1 LYTRLIT
8 ANQWRFSQTGQ
19 EWGEGQIMSVRLRL
33 IIGLPLFGLMFFYLG
48 LRISSRITL
57 QEYSLR
63 GWSAEL
69 RDGRAVIANVSAN
82 SPATGVLQ
90 KGDVVVAFWSERP
103 DATPLVMPDRWRVP
117 PGVRYKLTV
126 SRNGQLQELP
136 LQTTRVP
143 FGGPSSGVIYFF
155 YMLTLL
161 LFLVT
166 GVTVFILKP
175 GDEQAWLLALMLTTP
190 VALLTLNLEYI
201 PLPRWIYLAAL
212 LTQSLATVFFPAIL
226 RFFLIFPERSPLLR
240 RFPKLEWLIYLP
252 YLLLLA
258 PREIVGDVLT
268 AFNMAPAWR
277 ESFLRSTSNFILG
290 LCAAYLLAGLI
301 AMAVNYRAAGDRSRR
316 KLRVVMVG
324 SGAGFLNVFLMQF
337 GYFVGLAYAFPTL
350 WRWFDNCLLF
360 TLPLIPLSFAYA
372 IARHQ
377 VIPISLI
384 IRRGARYVL
393 VSRGS
398 IVLGIVIVGLT
409 GAALLSTIFS
419 RLQPPPIVN
428 GMVSAVVGVIAYN
441 IFRSLH
447 RRYLAPMID
456 RRFFRQAYDTRQ
468 IIADLTESL
477 RTTTDLDH
485 LLEMVATKIQAAL
498 QTANVT
504 IFLRDEATGDYRN
517 AYSCDYVEED
527 GRALNRE
534 RQSLLPYHV
543 EIVKRLSD
551 NGKPLDV
558 EQYISAAQ
566 QASDN
571 EISLADRQEGH
582 NAGHIVPINHV
593 GPLNTI
599 DPELAALIEIKSVLL
614 LPLSSKGEML
624 GVVSLGARLGDL
636 PYSREDEQLLMS
648 VAGPAT
654 LAIENARLVERMIAE
669 AGLRQELEAEN
680 EIRAKEL
687 EGARQLQ
694 FSMLPQALPQLPHL
708 EIAAYMKPATEVGG
722 DYYDFH
728 LSDDGVLTVAVGDAT
743 GHGLKAGTVV
753 TATKSLFNHLAQE
766 SEIPAIFQQSSRAL
780 KRMNLRSLF
789 MAMAI
794 AKVKGY
800 QLRLGSAGMPPTLI
814 YRAARRVVEEISLRG
829 VPLGSLMDYSYR
841 ERSLGLAPGDVVV
854 LMSDG
859 YPERFNSKNEML
871 DYGSAKSVL
880 LEIAILPPQEIIEV
894 FVKIADKWA
903 EGRPQDDDMTFV
915 VMKVK

>member
-1 LYTRLIT
+1 
-8 ANQWRFSQTGQ
+8 
-19 EWGEGQIMSVRLRL
+19 MSVRLRL
-33 IIGLPLFGLMFFYLG
+33 IIGIPLFGLMFFYLG
-48 LRISSRITL
+48 LRVYSRITL

-82 SPATGVLQ
+82 LPATGVLR

-103 DATPLVMPDRWRVP
+103 DATPLITPDRWRVP

-126 SRNGQLQELP
+126 SRDGQLLEAP

-155 YMLTLL
+155 YLLTLL
-161 LFLVT
+161 LFFTT
-166 GVTVFILKP
+166 GVTVFALKP

-190 VALLTLNLEYI
+190 AALLTLNLEYV
-201 PLPRWIYLAAL
+201 PLPRWLYLAAL
-212 LTQSLATVFFPAIL
+212 LTQSLSTVFFPAIL
-226 RFFLIFPERSPLLR
+226 RFFLIFPERLPLLR

-252 YLLLLA
+252 YLILLA
-258 PREIVGDVLT
+258 PREIVSIFLT
-268 AFNMAPAWR
+268 TWRLAPAWR
-277 ESFLRSTSNFILG
+277 ESFLRSTGNFILG

-301 AMAVNYRAAGDRSRR
+301 AMAVNYRAADARSRR

-337 GYFVGLAYAFPTL
+337 GYFVGLANAFPTL

-409 GAALLSTIFS
+409 LTVFFSTVFN

-428 GMVSAVVGVIAYN
+428 GLVSAVVGVIAYN
-441 IFRSLH
+441 LFRSLH
-447 RRYLAPMID
+447 RRYLAPVID

-485 LLEMVATKIQAAL
+485 LLDMVATKIQAAL
-498 QTANVT
+498 QIANVT
-504 IFLRDEATGDYRN
+504 IFLRNETTGDYHN
-517 AYSCDYVEED
+517 AYSCDFVEED
-527 GRALNRE
+527 GHTLNRE
-534 RQSLLPYHV
+534 RQSLLPFHA

-558 EQYISAAQ
+558 EQFISASQ

-571 EISLADRQEGH
+571 EISSADRQESPH
-582 NAGHIVPINHV
+582 AGHIAPINHV
-593 GPLNTI
+593 EPLNNI
-599 DPELAALIEIKSVLL
+599 DPELAALIEIRSVLL
-614 LPLSSKGEML
+614 FPLSSKGEML

-669 AGLRQELEAEN
+669 AGLRKELEAEN

-728 LSDDGVLTVAVGDAT
+728 LSDEGVLTVAVGDAT

-766 SEIPAIFQQSSRAL
+766 TEIPAIFQQSSRAL
-780 KRMNLRSLF
+780 KRMNLRPLF

-800 QLRLGSAGMPPTLI
+800 QLTLGSAGMPPALI
-814 YRAARRVVEEISLRG
+814 YRAAQRLVEEISLRG
-829 VPLGSLMDYSYR
+829 IPLGSLADYSYR
-841 ERSLGLAPGDVVV
+841 ERSLDLAPGDVVV

-894 FVKIADKWA
+894 FLKIADNWA

>member
-1 LYTRLIT
+1 
-8 ANQWRFSQTGQ
+8 
-19 EWGEGQIMSVRLRL
+19 
-33 IIGLPLFGLMFFYLG
+33 MFFYLG
-48 LRISSRITL
+48 LRVYSRITL

-63 GWSAEL
+63 GWSAEW
-69 RDGRAVIANVSAN
+69 RDGRAVISNVSMN
-82 SPATGVLQ
+82 LPATGVLR
-90 KGDVVVAFWSERP
+90 KGDVVVAFWSEHP
-103 DATPLVMPDRWRVP
+103 DATPVVTPDRWRVP
-117 PGVRYKLTV
+117 PGARYKLTV
-126 SRNGQLQELP
+126 SRDGQSLELP

-143 FGGPSSGVIYFF
+143 FGGPSSDVIYFF

-161 LFLVT
+161 LFIVT
-166 GVTVFILKP
+166 GVTFFMLKP
-175 GDEQAWLLALMLTTP
+175 GDEHAWLLALMLTTP
-190 VALLTLNLEYI
+190 VALLTLNLGYI

-212 LTQSLATVFFPAIL
+212 LTQSLATVFFPAVL

-258 PREIVGDVLT
+258 PREIVGAILT
-268 AFNMAPAWR
+268 AFNMSPAWR
-277 ESFLRSTSNFILG
+277 ESFMRSTSNFILG

-301 AMAVNYRAAGDRSRR
+301 AMAVNYRAAGVASRR
-316 KLRVVMVG
+316 KLRVMMVG

-337 GYFVGLAYAFPTL
+337 GYFVGLANAFPTL

-360 TLPLIPLSFAYA
+360 TLPLIPLSFTYA

-419 RLQPPPIVN
+419 RLQPTPIVN
-428 GMVSAVVGVIAYN
+428 GIVSAVVGVIAYN

-517 AYSCDYVEED
+517 AYSCDYVEDE

-534 RQSLLPYHV
+534 RQSLLPHHA
-543 EIVKRLSD
+543 EIVKRLFE

-571 EISLADRQEGH
+571 EI
-582 NAGHIVPINHV
+582 P
-593 GPLNTI
+593 
-599 DPELAALIEIKSVLL
+599 AALIEIKSVLL
-614 LPLSSKGEML
+614 FPLSSKGEML

-654 LAIENARLVERMIAE
+654 LAIENAWLVEQMIAE
-669 AGLRQELEAEN
+669 AGFRQELEAEN

-780 KRMNLRSLF
+780 KRMNLRPLF

-800 QLRLGSAGMPPTLI
+800 QLTLGSAGMPPALI

-829 VPLGSLMDYSYR
+829 VPLGSLTDYTYR
-841 ERSLGLAPGDVVV
+841 ESSLCLGPGDVVV

-859 YPERFNSKNEML
+859 YPERFNDKNEML
-871 DYGSAKSVL
+871 DYESAKSVL

-903 EGRPQDDDMTFV
+903 EGRAQDDDMTFV
-915 VMKVK
+915 VMKLK

>member
-1 LYTRLIT
+1 
-8 ANQWRFSQTGQ
+8 
-19 EWGEGQIMSVRLRL
+19 MSVRLRL
-33 IIGLPLFGLMFFYLG
+33 FIGIPLFGLMFFYLG
-48 LRISSRITL
+48 LRISSRIIL

-103 DATPLVMPDRWRVP
+103 DATPLVTPDRWRVP

-126 SRNGQLQELP
+126 SRDGQLLELP

-161 LFLVT
+161 LFIVT
-166 GVTVFILKP
+166 GVTVFMLKP

-190 VALLTLNLEYI
+190 VALLTLNLGYI

-258 PREIVGDVLT
+258 PREIVGAILT

-277 ESFLRSTSNFILG
+277 ESFLRSTGNFILG

-301 AMAVNYRAAGDRSRR
+301 AMAVNYRAAGARSRR

-485 LLEMVATKIQAAL
+485 LLEMVARKIQAAL

-517 AYSCDYVEED
+517 AYSCDYDED
-527 GRALNRE
+527 DGQALNCE
-534 RQSLLPYHV
+534 PQSLLPFHA

-582 NAGHIVPINHV
+582 HAGHIAPINHV
-593 GPLNTI
+593 GPLNNI

-614 LPLSSKGEML
+614 FPLSSKGEML

-669 AGLRQELEAEN
+669 ARLRQELAAEN
-680 EIRAKEL
+680 EVRAKEL

-708 EIAAYMKPATEVGG
+708 EIAAYMKTATEVGG

-800 QLRLGSAGMPPTLI
+800 QLTLGSAGMPPTLI
-814 YRAARRVVEEISLRG
+814 YRAARRLVEEISLRG
-829 VPLGSLMDYSYR
+829 VPLGSLTDYSYR

>member
-1 LYTRLIT
+1 
-8 ANQWRFSQTGQ
+8 
-19 EWGEGQIMSVRLRL
+19 MSVRLRL
-33 IIGLPLFGLMFFYLG
+33 IIGIPLFGLMFFYLG
-48 LRISSRITL
+48 LRVYSRITL
-57 QEYSLR
+57 EEYSLR
-63 GWSAEL
+63 GWSAEW
-69 RDGRAVIANVSAN
+69 RDGRAVIANVSTN
-82 SPATGVLQ
+82 LPATNVLRE
-90 KGDVVVAFWSERP
+90 GDVVVAFWSERP
-103 DATPLVMPDRWRVP
+103 DATPLVTPERWRAP
-117 PGVRYKLTV
+117 SGTRYKLTV
-126 SRNGQLQELP
+126 SRDGQVLEAP

-161 LFLVT
+161 LFFAT
-166 GVTVFILKP
+166 GVTVFALKP

-190 VALLTLNLEYI
+190 AALLTLNLEYV
-201 PLPRWIYLAAL
+201 PLPRWVYLAAL
-212 LTQSLATVFFPAIL
+212 LTQSLSTVFFPAIL

-258 PREIVGDVLT
+258 PREIVSVVLR
-268 AFNMAPAWR
+268 AFNLAPAWR
-277 ESFLRSTSNFILG
+277 DSFLRSTGNFILG
-290 LCAAYLLAGLI
+290 LCAGYLLAGLI
-301 AMAVNYRAAGDRSRR
+301 AMAVNYRAADARSRR

-337 GYFVGLAYAFPTL
+337 GYFVGLANAFPTL

-360 TLPLIPLSFAYA
+360 TLPLIPLSFTYA
-372 IARHQ
+372 IVRHQ

-384 IRRGARYVL
+384 IRRGARYIL

-419 RLQPPPIVN
+419 RLQPSPIVN
-428 GMVSAVVGVIAYN
+428 GMVSAVAGVIAYT

-447 RRYLAPMID
+447 RRYLAPTID

-504 IFLRDEATGDYRN
+504 IFLRDEAAGDYRN
-517 AYSCDYVEED
+517 ACSCDYVEDD

-534 RQSLLPYHV
+534 RQSLLPHHA
-543 EIVKRLSD
+543 EILKRLFE

-558 EQYISAAQ
+558 EQYISAAR

-571 EISLADRQEGH
+571 EIHLADRQKGLP
-582 NAGHIVPINHV
+582 VSPV
-593 GPLNTI
+593 GPPNTI
-599 DPELAALIEIKSVLL
+599 DSDLAALIEIKSVLL
-614 LPLSSKGEML
+614 FPLSSKGEML

-636 PYSREDEQLLMS
+636 PYSSEDEQLLMS

-654 LAIENARLVERMIAE
+654 LAIENAWLVERMIAE
-669 AGLRQELEAEN
+669 ASLRQELEAEN
-680 EIRAKEL
+680 EVRAKEL

-694 FSMLPQALPQLPHL
+694 LSMLPQALPQLPHL
-708 EIAAYMKPATEVGG
+708 DIAAYMKPATEVGG

-766 SEIPAIFQQSSRAL
+766 SEIPAILQQSSRAL
-780 KRMNLRSLF
+780 KRMNLRPLF

-800 QLRLGSAGMPPTLI
+800 QLTLGSAGMPPALI
-814 YRAARRVVEEISLRG
+814 YRAARRVVEEVALRG
-829 VPLGSLMDYSYR
+829 VPLGSLTDYAYR
-841 ERSLGLAPGDVVV
+841 ESSLCLGPGDVVV

-859 YPERFNSKNEML
+859 YPERFNGKNEML

-903 EGRPQDDDMTFV
+903 EGRAQDDDMTFV

>member
-1 LYTRLIT
+1 
-8 ANQWRFSQTGQ
+8 
-19 EWGEGQIMSVRLRL
+19 
-33 IIGLPLFGLMFFYLG
+33 MFFYLG
-48 LRISSRITL
+48 LRVYARITL

-63 GWSAEL
+63 GWSAEW
-69 RDGRAVIANVSAN
+69 RDGRAVIANVSPN
-82 SPATGVLQ
+82 SPATDVLR

-103 DATPLVMPDRWRVP
+103 DATPLVTPDRWRVP
-117 PGVRYKLTV
+117 PGARYKLTV
-126 SRNGQLQELP
+126 SRDGQSLELP

-143 FGGPSSGVIYFF
+143 FGGPSSGVVYFF
-155 YMLTLL
+155 YMLTFL
-161 LFLVT
+161 LFIVT
-166 GVTVFILKP
+166 GVTVFMLKP

-190 VALLTLNLEYI
+190 VALVTLNLGYI

-212 LTQSLATVFFPAIL
+212 LTQSLATVFFPAVL
-226 RFFLIFPERSPLLR
+226 RFFLIFPERSPLLGR
-240 RFPKLEWLIYLP
+240 LQKLEWLIYLP

-258 PREIVGDVLT
+258 PREIVGDILT

-277 ESFLRSTSNFILG
+277 ESFMRATGNYVLG

-301 AMAVNYRAAGDRSRR
+301 AMVVNYRAAGAASRR

-337 GYFVGLAYAFPTL
+337 GYLVGLAYAFPTL
-350 WRWFDNCLLF
+350 WRWFDTCLLF

-409 GAALLSTIFS
+409 LTVFFSTVFN

-428 GMVSAVVGVIAYN
+428 GLVSAVVGVIAYN
-441 IFRSLH
+441 LFRSLH
-447 RRYLAPMID
+447 RRRLAPVID

-468 IIADLTESL
+468 IIANLTESL
-477 RTTTDLDH
+477 RTTTNLDH
-485 LLEMVATKIQAAL
+485 LLELVATEIQAAL

-504 IFLRDEATGDYRN
+504 IFLREEATGDYLS
-517 AYSCDYVEED
+517 AYSCDYVEAD
-527 GRALNRE
+527 GHVINRDI
-534 RQSLLPYHV
+534 QSVLPYYAEV
-543 EIVKRLSD
+543 VKRLSD

-558 EQYISAAQ
+558 EQYILVAQ

-571 EISLADRQEGH
+571 DQSSAIEQSSLPISPISLLSA
-582 NAGHIVPINHV
+582 IY
-593 GPLNTI
+593 
-599 DPELAALIEIKSVLL
+599 PELAALIEIKSALL
-614 LPLSSKGEML
+614 FPLFSKEEML
-624 GVVSLGARLGDL
+624 GVVSLGPRLGDL
-636 PYSREDEQLLMS
+636 PYSSEDEQLLMS

-654 LAIENARLVERMIAE
+654 LAIENSRLIQRMIAE

-687 EGARQLQ
+687 EEARQLQ
-694 FSMLPQALPQLPHL
+694 LSMLPQALPQLGRL
-708 EIAAYMKPATEVGG
+708 EIAACMKPAAEVGG

-753 TATKSLFNHLAQE
+753 TAAKSLFNHLAQE
-766 SEIPAIFQQSSRAL
+766 SEIPAIFQKSSRAL
-780 KRMNLRSLF
+780 KRMNLRPLF

-800 QLRLGSAGMPPTLI
+800 QLTFGSAGMPPALV

-829 VPLGSLMDYSYR
+829 VPLGSLTTYTYR
-841 ERSLGLAPGDVVV
+841 ELSLGLAPGDVVV

-859 YPERFNSKNEML
+859 YPERFNGKNEML
-871 DYGSAKSVL
+871 GYGSAKSVL

-903 EGRPQDDDMTFV
+903 DGRPQDDDMTFV
-915 VMKVK
+915 VIKVK